1 MSSLYWNGSYFTQFL
16 LKLVHIFYIEDT
28 KNKISNVYNTLE
40 IKEDTT
46 LNLTFSLS
54 NSQPIGKYRIV
65 SDGKEISSGNV
76 Q

>member
-1 MSSLYWNGSYFTQFL
+1 M
-16 LKLVHIFYIEDT
+16 YIT
-28 KNKISNVYNTLE
+28 PLE

-65 SDGKEISSGNV
+65 SDGKEVSSGNV